1 MNSIIKMRRRLVRG
15 LLRHLSLWEDVPLEE
30 VARHQNR
37 FAYSPRVAWLSDRS
51 WMAPYR
57 EFLQFDS
64 LPSAGAD
71 ETRILDRRFTLA
83 SIMKSVRGLRGSTA
97 ECGVFK
103 GVGSA
108 IICQA
113 LSDTYTT
120 GQFHFAFDS
129 FEGLPEPQEVDRDA
143 NRKLHW
149 KAGDLAVP
157 EAIAKSLLS
166 RFSFC
171 QIVKGWLPGS
181 LSVAEGR
188 CFRFVHIDVD
198 LGQPTLDVLKF
209 FYDRMVPGGMILF
222 DDYGFISCPG
232 ARTVVDQFFANR
244 PEPILEITAGQAI
257 VVKVG
262 SSMAKAS

>member
-1 MNSIIKMRRRLVRG
+1 MNSIIKMRRRLVQG
-15 LLRHLSLWEDVPLEE
+15 LLRHLKLWQDVPLEE

-51 WMAPYR
+51 WMGPYR
-57 EFLQFDS
+57 EFLQLDS
-64 LPSAGAD
+64 IPNAGAD

-83 SIMKSVRGLRGSTA
+83 SLMKSVRGLRGSTA

-108 IICQA
+108 IICRA
-113 LSDTYTT
+113 LSDTYA
-120 GQFHFAFDS
+120 GNEQHFAFDS
-129 FEGLPEPQEVDRDA
+129 FEGLPEPREVDRDA

-149 KAGDLAVP
+149 KEGDLAVP
-157 EAIAKSLLS
+157 ESIAKSLLGE
-166 RFSFC
+166 FPFC
-171 QIVKGWLPGS
+171 QIVKGWLPQS
-181 LSVAEGR
+181 LSIAQGH

-198 LGQPTLDVLKF
+198 LGQPTLDVLDF
-209 FYDRMVPGGMILF
+209 FYDRIVPGGMILF

-232 ARTVVDQFFANR
+232 ARTAVDQFFANR
-244 PEPILEITAGQAI
+244 PEPVLETTAGQAI
-257 VVKVG
+257 VVKAD